1 MTVHNTNS
9 ERAGNIDNTLTILD
23 TISQGKRFRILKAQ
37 LGTKYVIV
45 KAAVIPDAMHTEILR
60 REYELGSTLS
70 HACIVTMIEF
80 REHTQVG
87 AVIVMEYIEGMTLGE
102 FIARRP
108 SLNARHSLLNDI
120 LDGMDYL
127 HHRGILH
134 NDLKPA
140 NIIINNYGAARII
153 DFGLSASDDSLW
165 NGCFGGSDNYTAPEI
180 LNGNGPWGVTSDIYS
195 IGRLIEMIFEGNKY
209 HKIATRCLNTVP
221 QQRYHNITALR
232 RALTR
237 QRRLP
242 IIVATTITLLAI
254 VTFLSAPYINKAQ
267 EKHKQAQQHEKQEQ
281 QREGAAQ
288 VLHQYY
294 THAMSKYEDYPYEE
308 FVALSRGLFQQQASE
323 YLNSLSADERSIAEP
338 VWVQYFQE
346 FDKQI
351 LSYPSIGEVSSP
363 QLRDSLL
370 TQFDIM
376 NREYM
381 EQ

>member
-1 MTVHNTNS
+1 MTTQHMNS
-9 ERAGNIDNTLTILD
+9 EKRGAIDSTLTILG

-37 LGTKYVIV
+37 LGTKYVIL
-45 KAAVIPDAMHTEILR
+45 KAANTPDAMHTEILR

-140 NIIINNYGAARII
+140 NIIVNNYGAARII

-180 LNGNGPWGVTSDIYS
+180 LNGEGVWGVTSDIYS
-195 IGRLIEMIFEGNKY
+195 VGRLIDDIFEGGKY
-209 HKIATRCLNTVP
+209 RKIVTRCLNTVP
-221 QQRYHNITALR
+221 QQRYHNIAALR
-232 RALTR
+232 KALTR
-237 QRRLP
+237 QRWLP
-242 IIVATTITLLAI
+242 LVVATAITLIVIVAFI
-254 VTFLSAPYINKAQ
+254 SAPYVNRAHVS
-267 EKHKQAQQHEKQEQ
+267 HKQSQ
-281 QREGAAQ
+281 QREEAAQ

-294 THAMSKYEDYPYEE
+294 THAMSKYEAYPYDE
-308 FVALSRGLFQQQASE
+308 FVALSRGVFQQQASE
-323 YLNSLSADERSIAEP
+323 YLNSLSAEERSVAEA
-338 VWVQYFQE
+338 VWAQYFQE

-351 LSYPSIGEVSSP
+351 LSYPGIGEVSSP

-376 NREYM
+376 SREYM

>member
-1 MTVHNTNS
+1 MTAHNTNS
-9 ERAGNIDNTLTILD
+9 ERAGSIDKTLTILG

-37 LGTKYVIV
+37 LGTKYVIL
-45 KAAVIPDAMHTEILR
+45 KAANTPDAMHTEILR

-140 NIIINNYGAARII
+140 NIIVNNYGAARII

-180 LNGNGPWGVTSDIYS
+180 LNGEGVWGVTSDIYS
-195 IGRLIEMIFEGNKY
+195 VGRLIDDIFEGGKY
-209 HKIATRCLNTVP
+209 RKIVTRCLNTVP
-221 QQRYHNITALR
+221 QQRYHNIAALR
-232 RALTR
+232 KALTR
-237 QRRLP
+237 QRWLP
-242 IIVATTITLLAI
+242 LVVAAAITLIVIVAFI
-254 VTFLSAPYINKAQ
+254 SAPYINSAQ

-281 QREGAAQ
+281 QREEVTE

-294 THAMSKYEDYPYEE
+294 TNVNNKYGAYPYDE
-308 FVALSRGLFQQQASE
+308 FVALSRGMFQQQALE

-338 VWVQYFQE
+338 VWAQYFQE
-346 FDKQI
+346 FDKLI
-351 LSYPSIGEVSSP
+351 LSYPSISEVSSP
-363 QLRDSLL
+363 QLRDSLFA
-370 TQFDIM
+370 QFDIM
-376 NREYM
+376 SREYM